1 MCAACRGP
9 RTSAR
14 RTTNDSRIDRDVY
27 LEPLAKHIEWRLK
40 EQEFC
45 DRFDIIGSHGDYL
58 PRL

>member
-1 MCAACRGP
+1 M
-9 RTSAR
+9 S
-14 RTTNDSRIDRDVY
+14 TTNDSRIDRDVY

-45 DRFDIIGSHGDYL
+45 DLFDIIGSHGDYL